1 VPIAV
6 TVGFGTAFGQ
16 TLANGGSFGQ
26 AFAAGTMGG
35 VTAGIGAY
43 GMGVVG
49 AYVAS
54 FGNPLLSY
62 ALAAVAIA
70 GGTYQTVESFRSGQY
85 VAGAVGA
92 VLVAFAVASVL
103 ASAYGQGEPRLTT
116 APKWVGRQRKRDSRD
131 RWNRF
136 RKGKATIGFLPPKSN
151 MGGRRLSMSSER
163 QGNVG
168 MQNTRTTRSE

>member
-1 VPIAV
+1 MTHDPARLFGSPYTYTGWDPMNLTDPSGAFVGGLIAGIVAVAKIIANYAVRIAV

-70 GGTYQTVESFRSGQY
+70 GSTYQTVESFRSGQY

-92 VLVAFAVASVL
+92 VVVAFAVASVL
-103 ASAYGQGEPRLTT
+103 AASARL
-116 APKWVGRQRKRDSRD
+116 QRS
-131 RWNRF
+131 
-136 RKGKATIGFLPPKSN
+136 A
-151 MGGRRLSMSSER
+151 
-163 QGNVG
+163 
-168 MQNTRTTRSE
+168 

>member
-1 VPIAV
+1 MAP
-6 TVGFGTAFGQ
+6 AFGQ
-16 TLANGGSFGQ
+16 TLANGGSCGQ
-26 AFAAGTMGG
+26 AFAAGGG
-35 VTAGIGAY
+35 VIG
-43 GMGVVG
+43 GVG
-49 AYVAS
+49 ASGLGIAGGYVAS
-54 FGNPLLSY
+54 KNPMLSY

-70 GGTYQTVESFRSGQY
+70 GSTCQAVESFRSGQY

-131 RWNRF
+131 RWNRS

-163 QGNVG
+163 LGNVG

>member
-1 VPIAV
+1 
-6 TVGFGTAFGQ
+6 
-16 TLANGGSFGQ
+16 
-26 AFAAGTMGG
+26 
-35 VTAGIGAY
+35 
-43 GMGVVG
+43 MGVVG

-70 GGTYQTVESFRSGQY
+70 GSTCEAVESFRRGQY

-92 VLVAFAVASVL
+92 VVVAFAVASVL

-131 RWNRF
+131 RWNRS
-136 RKGKATIGFLPPKSN
+136 RKGKATIGFLPPKSKSN

>member
-1 VPIAV
+1 MGVFVGGLIAGIVAVAKIIANYAVPIAV

-26 AFAAGTMGG
+26 AFAAGTMGR

-70 GGTYQTVESFRSGQY
+70 GSTCQAVESFRSGQY

-92 VLVAFAVASVL
+92 VVVAFAVASVL
-103 ASAYGQGEPRLTT
+103 AASAHL
-116 APKWVGRQRKRDSRD
+116 QRS
-131 RWNRF
+131 
-136 RKGKATIGFLPPKSN
+136 A
-151 MGGRRLSMSSER
+151 
-163 QGNVG
+163 
-168 MQNTRTTRSE
+168 